1 MGRLAAGFAAAWLA
15 IAGATA
21 LAAPADDLKEAQK
34 LYGQGKLQPALDK
47 VEVFLK
53 TSPKDPQ
60 GRFLK
65 GLVLTEQ
72 KRTDDAIKVFTGLTE
87 DYPELPEPYN
97 NLAVLY
103 ASQGNYEKARAAL
116 ELAIHTHPTYATAH
130 ENLGDIY
137 AELASRA
144 YDRALQLDKN
154 NTSAQVKLAMV
165 KDLFSA
171 QKVASRAQ
179 STKSGETPAK
189 AATPATPAAPA
200 KPAPAPAAEPVKPA
214 PPPVETAKPA
224 PGTEPK
230 KPAVVASN
238 TANPSTPPSTPA
250 ESAPARS
257 RPGAGAQSPKPAPDA
272 ATELGTSDAKAQ
284 VNAAV
289 AGWAK
294 AWSAKDVKGYLAAY
308 APDFELPKGDT
319 RASWEKQRTERIE
332 RPKSIEVEAQVLSA
346 QVDGNEA
353 TVKIRQSYKSDTLKS
368 HSTKTLKL
376 EKSGERWLIKQER
389 VGG

>member
-15 IAGATA
+15 IAGAAA

-47 VEVFLK
+47 VEGFLK
-53 TSPKDPQ
+53 TAPKDPQ

-179 STKSGETPAK
+179 A
-189 AATPATPAAPA
+189 A
-200 KPAPAPAAEPVKPA
+200 KPDATAKPEASAPVKTVAPAPEPVKPA
-214 PPPVETAKPA
+214 PPAATPA
-224 PGTEPK
+224 PAKSTGQAPAAAQSPAETK
-230 KPAVVASN
+230 KPAVVAS
-238 TANPSTPPSTPA
+238 TTPATPPRA
-250 ESAPARS
+250 APA
-257 RPGAGAQSPKPAPDA
+257 PAAAKPEA
-272 ATELGTSDAKAQ
+272 ASGGDAKAQ
-284 VNAAV
+284 VTAAV
-289 AGWAK
+289 AEWAK
-294 AWSAKDVKGYLAAY
+294 AWSAKDVQGYLGYY
-308 APDFELPKGDT
+308 APDFELPGGET
-319 RASWEKQRTERIE
+319 RAAWEKQRAERIE
-332 RPKSIEVEAQVLSA
+332 RPKSIEVEAKVLSA
-346 QVDGNEA
+346 QVSGNEA
-353 TVKIRQSYKSDTLKS
+353 TVKIRQSYKSDALKS
-368 HSTKTLKL
+368 HTTKTLKL

-389 VGG
+389 TGG